1 MVTET
6 AVKLTYED
14 YANMPDDERY
24 ELIDGELIM
33 AAAPNEL
40 HQRLI
45 TGLIRY
51 FIIAADLGLGRA
63 YVAPFDVV
71 LSEYDVVQ
79 PDLLFVLRENAHIIT
94 AANVQ
99 GAPDLVVEILSPS
112 TSRRDWNEKRDLYA
126 KYGVKELWIADPDA
140 REVWVMALR
149 DGKYEVMGRYGD
161 TQTFSSPTLA
171 GVTIDLRDVFE
182 TRGGSSLTVEG

>member
-6 AVKLTYED
+6 AVRLTYED

-33 AAAPNEL
+33 TAAPNEP
-40 HQRLI
+40 HQEISMFL
-45 TGLIRY
+45 GWQ
-51 FIIAADLGLGRA
+51 FIPAVRRGLGRVYA
-63 YVAPFDVV
+63 APFDVV
-71 LSEYDVVQ
+71 LSDHDVVQ
-79 PDLLFVLRENAHIIT
+79 PDLLFVLKENEHIIT
-94 AANVQ
+94 RANVQ

-126 KYGVKELWIADPDA
+126 KYGVGELWIADPDE
-140 REVWVMALR
+140 RVFWVMALR
-149 DGKYEVMGRYGD
+149 DGEYEVVGKYGD

-171 GVTIDLRDVFE
+171 GVAIDLREVFGE
-182 TRGGSSLTVEG
+182 

>member
-6 AVKLTYED
+6 AVRLTYED

-24 ELIDGELIM
+24 ELINGELIM
-33 AAAPNEL
+33 AAAPNEP
-40 HQRLI
+40 HQEFSMRL
-45 TGLIRY
+45 GWQ
-51 FIIAADLGLGRA
+51 FIPAVERGLGKVYA
-63 YVAPFDVV
+63 APFDVV

-94 AANVQ
+94 GANVQ

-112 TSRRDWNEKRDLYA
+112 TARRDWNEKRDLYA
-126 KYGVKELWIADPDA
+126 KYGVKELWIADPDE
-140 REVWVMALR
+140 RVVWVMTLR
-149 DGKYEVMGRYGD
+149 DGVYGEAVMYGD

-171 GVTIDLRDVFE
+171 GVTIDLRKVFE
-182 TRGGSSLTVEG
+182 E

>member
-6 AVKLTYED
+6 AVRLTYED

-24 ELIDGELIM
+24 ELINGELIM

-71 LSEYDVVQ
+71 LSDYDVVQ
-79 PDLLFVLRENAHIIT
+79 PDLLFVLKENAHIIT
-94 AANVQ
+94 RANIQ

-126 KYGVKELWIADPDA
+126 KYGVGELWIADPDE
-140 REVWVMALR
+140 RVVWVMALR
-149 DGKYEVMGRYGD
+149 DGEYEVVGKYGD
-161 TQTFSSPTLA
+161 TQTFISPTLA
-171 GVTIDLRDVFE
+171 GVAIDLREVFGE
-182 TRGGSSLTVEG
+182 

>member
-6 AVKLTYED
+6 AVRLTYED

-24 ELIDGELIM
+24 ELINGELIM

-45 TGLIRY
+45 MGLIRY

-71 LSEYDVVQ
+71 LSDHNVVQ
-79 PDLLFVLRENAHIIT
+79 PDLLFVPKENEHIIT
-94 AANVQ
+94 TANIQ

-126 KYGVKELWIADPDA
+126 KYGVGELWIADPDE
-140 REVWVMALR
+140 RVVWVMALR
-149 DGKYEVMGRYGD
+149 DGEYEVVGKYGD

-171 GVTIDLRDVFE
+171 GVTIDLREVFGE
-182 TRGGSSLTVEG
+182 

>member
-1 MVTET
+1 MVTEV
-6 AVKLTYED
+6 AARLTYED
-14 YANMPDDERY
+14 YANTPEDERY
-24 ELIDGELIM
+24 ELINGELIM
-33 AAAPNEL
+33 AAAPNKL

-45 TGLIRY
+45 MRLIRY
-51 FIIAADLGLGRA
+51 FIIAEDLGLGWA

-79 PDLLFVLRENAHIIT
+79 PDLLFVLRDNDHIIT

-126 KYGVKELWIADPDA
+126 KYGVGEFWIADPDA
-140 REVWVMALR
+140 RIVWVMTLR
-149 DGKYEVMGRYGD
+149 EDGEYEAPVMYRD

-171 GVTIDLRDVFE
+171 GVTIDLREVFGE
-182 TRGGSSLTVEG
+182 

>member
-1 MVTET
+1 MVIET
-6 AVKLTYED
+6 AARLTYED

-24 ELIDGELIM
+24 ELINGELIM
-33 AAAPNEL
+33 VAAPNEL

-45 TGLIRY
+45 TRLIRY
-51 FIIAADLGLGRA
+51 FLIAEDIGLGWVYA
-63 YVAPFDVV
+63 APFDVV

-79 PDLLFVLRENAHIIT
+79 PDLLFVLRENGRIIT
-94 AANVQ
+94 EANVQ

-126 KYGVKELWIADPDA
+126 KHGVGELWIADPDE
-140 REVWVMALR
+140 RVVWVMTLR
-149 DGKYEVMGRYGD
+149 DGVYGEAAMYGD

-171 GVTIDLRDVFE
+171 GATIDLRKVFGE
-182 TRGGSSLTVEG
+182 

>member
-1 MVTET
+1 MATET
-6 AVKLTYED
+6 AVRLTYDD

-33 AAAPNEL
+33 AAAPNMT
-40 HQRLI
+40 HQGIVTRLAWQ
-45 TGLIRY
+45 LMPAERS
-51 FIIAADLGLGRA
+51 GLGRVF
-63 YVAPFDVV
+63 VAPSDVV
-71 LSEYDVVQ
+71 LSAHDVVQ

-94 AANVQ
+94 DANVQ

-140 REVWVMALR
+140 RIVWVMTLR
-149 DGKYEVMGRYGD
+149 DDGEYEAPVMYRD

-171 GVTIDLRDVFE
+171 GVTIDLREVFGE
-182 TRGGSSLTVEG
+182 

>member
-6 AVKLTYED
+6 AVRLTYED

-24 ELIDGELIM
+24 ELINGELIM

-45 TGLIRY
+45 MGLIRY

-71 LSEYDVVQ
+71 LSDHDVVQ
-79 PDLLFVLRENAHIIT
+79 PDLLFVLKENEHIIT
-94 AANVQ
+94 TANIQ

-112 TSRRDWNEKRDLYA
+112 TSRRDWNEKRDMYA
-126 KYGVKELWIADPDA
+126 KYGVGELWIADPDE
-140 REVWVMALR
+140 RVVWVMALR
-149 DGKYEVMGRYGD
+149 DGEYEVVGKYGD

-171 GVTIDLRDVFE
+171 GVAIDLREVFGE
-182 TRGGSSLTVEG
+182 

>member
-1 MVTET
+1 MATET
-6 AVKLTYED
+6 AVRLTYED
-14 YANMPDDERY
+14 YAKTPEDERY

-45 TGLIRY
+45 TRLIRY
-51 FIIAADLGLGRA
+51 FLIAEDLGLGWV

-94 AANVQ
+94 EANVQ

-126 KYGVKELWIADPDA
+126 KYGVKELWIADPDE
-140 REVWVMALR
+140 RVVWVMLLR
-149 DGKYEVMGRYGD
+149 DGEYEVVGKYGD
-161 TQTFSSPTLA
+161 TQTFGSPTLA
-171 GVTIDLRDVFE
+171 GVAIDLREVFGE
-182 TRGGSSLTVEG
+182 